1 MTSCDGCGRPAWEH
15 DRRDALRNRLPW
27 QSSVIAFWLDSELI
41 DRRRAAELLMMT
53 TEARPPREAWEIGA
67 SR

>member
-1 MTSCDGCGRPAWEH
+1 
-15 DRRDALRNRLPW
+15 
-27 QSSVIAFWLDSELI
+27 VIAFWLDSELI